1 MDNTPVSSKE
11 NQGLEVL
18 QFTLKRQDDQSKVMQ
33 EVITAVIEVRDEM
46 VEMRDETKKQ
56 FELMKDENKIT
67 RRQAGKLKSAVG
79 KKSAKLVNDLFGK
92 RVSNEL
98 FSKKTGHLTR
108 GIYTKL
114 GIEYDVSSYL
124 DIRSIDF
131 EKAKDFVQDLELSDF
146 ESYQLRI
153 TDKQLETALI
163 HGDDISFLLEESK

>member
-1 MDNTPVSSKE
+1 MDNTPTLNEE
-11 NQGLEVL
+11 NQSLEVL
-18 QFTLKRQDDQSKVMQ
+18 QFTLQRQDNQSKALQ
-33 EVITAVIEVRDEM
+33 EVITAVIKVKDEM

-56 FELMKDENKIT
+56 FEMMKDENKIT

-131 EKAKDFVQDLELSDF
+131 EKAKSFVQGLELSDF

-153 TDKQLETALI
+153 TDKQAETAEK
-163 HGDDISFLLEESK
+163 HGDDISFLLEEQK

>member
-1 MDNTPVSSKE
+1 MINTPVANGKDKS
-11 NQGLEVL
+11 LEAL
-18 QFTLKRQDDQSKVMQ
+18 QFTLQRQDNQSKALQ
-33 EVITAVIEVRDEM
+33 EVITAVISVKDEM

-56 FELMKDENKIT
+56 FEMMKDENKIT

-92 RVSNEL
+92 KVSNEL
-98 FSKKTGHLTR
+98 FSKKAGHMTR

-124 DIRSIDF
+124 DIRSVDF
-131 EKAKDFVQDLELSDF
+131 EKAQKFIIELRLNDF
-146 ESYQLRI
+146 ENYQLRI
-153 TDKQLETALI
+153 TDKQAETAEK

>member
-1 MDNTPVSSKE
+1 MINTPVANGQDKS
-11 NQGLEVL
+11 LEAL
-18 QFTLKRQDDQSKVMQ
+18 QFTLQRQDNQSKALQ
-33 EVITAVIEVRDEM
+33 EVITAVISVKDEM

-56 FELMKDENKIT
+56 FEMMKDENKIT

-92 RVSNEL
+92 KVSNEL
-98 FSKKTGHLTR
+98 FSKKAGHMTR

-124 DIRSIDF
+124 DIRSVDF
-131 EKAKDFVQDLELSDF
+131 EKAQKFIIELRLNDF
-146 ESYQLRI
+146 ENYQLRI
-153 TDKQLETALI
+153 TDKQAETAEK

>member
-1 MDNTPVSSKE
+1 MNNTPVSSKE

-18 QFTLKRQDDQSKVMQ
+18 QFTLQRQDDQSKVMQ

-67 RRQAGKLKSAVG
+67 RRQSGKLKSVVG
-79 KKSAKLVNDLFGK
+79 KQAAKLTNALFGK
-92 RVSNEL
+92 KVSNEL
-98 FSKKTGHLTR
+98 FSKKAGHLTR

-114 GIEYDVSSYL
+114 GIRYDVSSYL

-131 EKAKDFVQDLELSDF
+131 EKAKDFVESLELSDF
-146 ESYQLRI
+146 ETYQLRI
-153 TDKQLETALI
+153 TDKQAETALK
-163 HGDDISFLLEESK
+163 HGDDISFLLEEPK